1 MAIVKRFWRGWA
13 VDALFGQTTTG
24 EKVFFSLLIG
34 AAVAW
39 PILLGAILKPR
50 LAVQLVAI
58 FPPPASVPS
67 ETVRL
72 AWIGLAVLIPL
83 GVGIAVALRAP
94 DGPRL
99 ARIWRGFPITAGL
112 AAAFGIIF
120 VSVPVMRLAALV
132 RREKSAEIP
141 LTMDAFA
148 YHEVAARL
156 CAVLN
161 RQGFSFRPADPDW
174 WISAPMRLLTWLGG
188 EALRSHV
195 PRRPEHFVTGD
206 LSMSLYPSGLILRG
220 KAGRLTWAHGL
231 IAETVVRTDGLQ
243 TTAPEAQVLERRLR
257 PLWKSFDLDPA
268 GRAGHAGLALEL
280 DRIARELQR
289 LQASW
294 DDWQILYRQI
304 LQLGRA
310 LAGQPQVL
318 DRGRSPSIQWLQTAT
333 NKESRLDQTGESL
346 ETNK

>member
-13 VDALFGQTTTG
+13 VDALFGQTTAG
-24 EKVFFSLLIG
+24 EKVFFSILIG

-58 FPPPASVPS
+58 FPPPASIPS

-72 AWIGLAVLIPL
+72 AWIGLALFIPL
-83 GVGIAVALRAP
+83 GVGIAVAFRAP
-94 DGPRL
+94 GGPRGRL
-99 ARIWRGFPITAGL
+99 AQIWRGFPITAGL

-120 VSVPVMRLAALV
+120 VSVPVMHLCALF
-132 RREKSAEIP
+132 RRQKSAEIP
-141 LTMDAFA
+141 LTMNASA
-148 YHEVAARL
+148 YHEVAARI

-161 RQGFSFRPADPDW
+161 RHGFSFQSAAPDW
-174 WISAPMRLLTWLGG
+174 WISAPVRLLTWLGG
-188 EALRSHV
+188 ESLRSHV
-195 PRRPEHFVTGD
+195 PRRTEHFVAGD

-220 KAGRLTWAHGL
+220 RARQLTWAHGL

-257 PLWKSFDLDPA
+257 PLWKSFDLDPT
-268 GRAGHAGLALEL
+268 GRAGHAGLSLEL
-280 DRIARELQR
+280 DRIARELR
-289 LQASW
+289 TLQASW
-294 DDWQILYRQI
+294 DDWQVLYRQI

-318 DRGRSPSIQWLQTAT
+318 DRGSSPSLSFVANRNDSGDIA
-333 NKESRLDQTGESL
+333 
-346 ETNK
+346 